1 VIIIENEAFVD
12 GVSVGQSLLSGTFEI
27 VIVDGLPVSLLVQGS
42 PQTEY
47 AVSLGANMVASEVS
61 LICFTTE
68 IIPVVIVS
76 MDVRRFLHTPMTV
89 SLHLMSLL

>member
-1 VIIIENEAFVD
+1 MIITEKESLVD

-27 VIVDGLPVSLLVQGS
+27 VIVDGLPVRLLVQGS

-61 LICFTTE
+61 LICF
-68 IIPVVIVS
+68 PPK
-76 MDVRRFLHTPMTV
+76 M
-89 SLHLMSLL
+89 